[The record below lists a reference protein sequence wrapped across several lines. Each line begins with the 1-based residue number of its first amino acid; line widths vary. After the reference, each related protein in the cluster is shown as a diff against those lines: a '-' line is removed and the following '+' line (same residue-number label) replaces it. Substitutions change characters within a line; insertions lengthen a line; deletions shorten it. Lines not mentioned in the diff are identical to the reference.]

1 MIVNKQTLTTLNVAF
16 NAAFAEGFGQAMAD
30 HEPFTMTV
38 PSMTAEA
45 EYGWLGHISSL
56 REWVGERVLDGLV
69 SHGYTIRNRTFEST
83 VRVRRE
89 DIEDDNLG
97 IYRPLFM
104 ELGRAAAAHPC
115 ELVYGAL
122 KGGFDTKCYD
132 GQFFFDT
139 DHPVAGASVSNDG
152 GGAGDPWFL
161 MDCSRM
167 MKPIIHQRRQD
178 YVLTSMDAL
187 DDEPVYMRRE
197 FLHGVDGRGNVGYG
211 LWQLAYGSKEPLT
224 ATRYADAREA
234 MLEFKSDAGRPLG
247 IMPTHLVVSP
257 GSEQVAREILMA
269 ERLANGATNV
279 WRDSAQLIVSPW
291 LA

>member
-1 MIVNKQTLTTLNVAF
+1 MIVNRTTLSTLNVAF
-16 NAAFAEGFGQAMAD
+16 NAAFREGFGQAVMD

-38 PSMTAEA
+38 PSMTAEN

-56 REWVGERVLDGLV
+56 REWLGERVLDGLV
-69 SHGYTIRNRTFEST
+69 SHGYTIKNRTFEST
-83 VRVRRE
+83 VRVRRN

-97 IYRPLFM
+97 IYSPLFM

-115 ELVYGAL
+115 ELVYEAL
-122 KGGFDTKCYD
+122 KKGFERDCYD
-132 GQFFFDT
+132 SQYFFDT

-152 GGAGDPWFL
+152 GGSGDPGFL
-161 MDCSRM
+161 LDCSRM
-167 MKPIIHQRRQD
+167 IKPIIHQTRQD

-211 LWQLAYGSKEPLT
+211 LWQLAYGSKEALN
-224 ATRYADAREA
+224 ATRYRDARKA
-234 MLEFKSDAGRPLG
+234 MLAFKSDAGRPLG
-247 IMPTHLVVSP
+247 IMPTHLVVAPSQ
-257 GSEQVAREILMA
+257 EQAAREILMA

-279 WRDSAQLIVSPW
+279 WRGSAQLIVSPW